1 MKERVFTALVAVVV
15 SAVSAQESVER
26 VPELDLSS
34 NVTVTV
40 PDGATK
46 RIEYVSGKANVSL
59 IKEGGGTLEVAIVGN
74 TNAAFFV
81 NGGKLKFVRPGKLA
95 LAADE
100 AAFHVDGSDMDSMEI
115 SVENGTN
122 FVTKMKDVA
131 GRSTYAERY
140 STRPNPFLAQNSL
153 NGLTVFDFGG
163 MYGPSL
169 NGLAGHGAAMAWSE
183 HHFPNEVFYVWAD
196 HDEEKWTATPGKYG
210 PTPVNMWY
218 SGYRGSNITVGA
230 GWKLFRTATRITE
243 NLYLD
248 DVKAGAETIPGD
260 GWHLFRTYSSKLW
273 DSAIVSE
280 DDKEN
285 YRVRGFGFKPS
296 GINPCGGFKLAEML
310 ICTNYLTAA
319 KREYVNFYLK
329 RKWFG
334 GYPVKKIVLA
344 EGALLDASDAPVSVT
359 HFQMMGNASVNGLE
373 NIRMSHP
380 SGASTNVVVSAG
392 VYNAKDRKES
402 MIPNIEFVDNG
413 EIVIDAGTNAANIV
427 EGSGLF
433 KKSGDGSLSVGYLGN
448 DFSSLTVASGQLTVS
463 PLLTP
468 AELHVDAADTT
479 AFSLSEE
486 NGTNFVSRWEDVL
499 RNGQALKQTSDK
511 YAYGDNEVI
520 KRPFLVEN
528 RQNGLPM
535 VDFGS
540 QADAEHQDGWG
551 AMLDVVH
558 PVLRPDVSGGS
569 QRVTA
574 DQFGVLQVF
583 SVWED
588 DPASFDREYVEDKN
602 GVLKPTIGPVLYG
615 NGYSWYRGAGGA
627 GVGFPFCSMTG
638 PSTVREEMWLDNV
651 RFYSQ
656 YVRFTPIEKG
666 VHIMDQR
673 IGVAEGGSGISVVGG
688 NRDCATTN
696 GPYAAQGVYGG
707 VRIGEVMAFRHYLP
721 LGQRTQIRNALG
733 VKWFG
738 TEKYSHGYGFEDVTI
753 SQGASLSLPYAEVS
767 VTNLTI
773 AGDFSTR
780 SISVSTALIVSGDS
794 TVSAP
799 LSLKSGGTFTLARN
813 GAGGFFAVEADAF
826 SIEPKGRIEISDW
839 DGILCGQSYRV
850 VETASLAG
858 NASGWSGRN
867 ADGTLKARFEK
878 RTDGLYL
885 KFESGGTRIIIR

>member
-26 VPELDLSS
+26 VSELDLSS

-46 RIEYVSGKANVSL
+46 RIEYVSGTANVSL

-140 STRPNPFLAQNSL
+140 STRPNPYLAQNSL
-153 NGLTVFDFGG
+153 NGLTVFDFGS
-163 MYGPSL
+163 MYGS
-169 NGLAGHGAAMAWSE
+169 GVSGYGAAMKWSE
-183 HHFPNEVFYVWAD
+183 IHLPFDIFYVWSDDPDAR
-196 HDEEKWTATPGKYG
+196 KQATENSIG
-210 PTPVNMWY
+210 PTPVNMQY
-218 SGYRGSNITVGA
+218 SGYRGKGGA
-230 GWKLFRTATRITE
+230 GVSFILSNTTPDKMD
-243 NLYLD
+243 NVVMD
-248 DVKAGAETIPGD
+248 DVKVDPRTHRPSD
-260 GWHLFRTYSSKLW
+260 GWHYVKTTSKSEWQFTTSNTNSYS
-273 DSAIVSE
+273 A
-280 DDKEN
+280 
-285 YRVRGFGFKPS
+285 RGFGFRPS
-296 GINPCGGFKLAEML
+296 GPSPYGGFKLAEML

-359 HFQMMGNASVNGLE
+359 HFQVMGNASVNGLE

-540 QADAEHQDGWG
+540 QSDAEHQDGWG
-551 AMLDVVH
+551 AMLDVVK
-558 PVLRPDVSGGS
+558 PILRSDVSGGS

-588 DPASFDREYVEDKN
+588 DPASFERAYVEDKN

-696 GPYAAQGVYGG
+696 GPYAAVGVYGG

-773 AGDFSTR
+773 AGDFSSR

-850 VETASLAG
+850 VETASLTG

>member
-1 MKERVFTALVAVVV
+1 MKERLFTALVAVAA
-15 SAVSAQESVER
+15 SAVSAQEVEN

-34 NVTVTV
+34 DVTITV
-40 PDGATK
+40 PDGSIK
-46 RIEYVSGKANVSL
+46 RIEYISGKANANL
-59 IKEGGGTLEVAIVGN
+59 IKDGGGTLEVAIVGN
-74 TNAAFFV
+74 TNASFFV

-95 LAADE
+95 LATDE
-100 AAFHVDGSDMDSMEI
+100 AAFHVDGSDIDSMEI

-122 FVTKMKDVA
+122 FVTKMKDVM
-131 GRSTYAERY
+131 GRSTYA
-140 STRPNPFLAQNSL
+140 SQLNSRPNPFLSLNAL
-153 NGLTVFDFGG
+153 NGLSVFDFGG
-163 MYGPSL
+163 MYG
-169 NGLAGHGAAMAWSE
+169 NGLVGHGAAMGLSE
-183 HHFPNEVFYVWAD
+183 HHFPNEIFYVWID
-196 HDEEKWTATPGKYG
+196 HDEDKWTAEPGKYG

-218 SGYRGSNITVGA
+218 SGYRGSNTTVGA

-260 GWHLFRTYSSKLW
+260 GWHLFRTYTSKFW
-273 DSAIVSE
+273 DPSTESDAN
-280 DDKEN
+280 KEN

-296 GINPCGGFKLAEML
+296 GTTPCGGFKLAEMVL
-310 ICTNYLTAA
+310 CTNYLTTA

-334 GYPVKKIVLA
+334 GYPVKKVVLT
-344 EGALLDASDAPVSVT
+344 GGTTLDASDAPVSVT
-359 HFQMMGNASVNGLE
+359 HFQVMGNASVNGLE

-448 DFSSLTVASGQLTVS
+448 DFTSLTVASGQLTVS

-540 QADAEHQDGWG
+540 QSDAEHQDGWG
-551 AMLDVVH
+551 AMLDVVK
-558 PVLRPDVSGGS
+558 PILRSDVSGGS

-602 GVLKPTIGPVLYG
+602 GVLKPTVGPVLYG

-721 LGQRTQIRNALG
+721 VRQRTQIRNALG

-738 TEKYSHGYGFEDVTI
+738 TEKYSHCYGFENITI

-767 VTNLTI
+767 VTNLTV
-773 AGDFSTR
+773 GGNLSSRT
-780 SISVSTALIVSGDS
+780 ISVSKALAVTGDS
-794 TVSAP
+794 TASAP
-799 LSLKSGGTFTLARN
+799 LSLKSGGTFTIVRN
-813 GAGGFFAVEADAF
+813 DAGDFFELEVDAF
-826 SIEPKGRIEISDW
+826 SIESKGLIEISDW
-839 DGILCGQSYRV
+839 DGLLCGESYRV
-850 VETASLAG
+850 VESESLSG
-858 NASGWSGRN
+858 DASGWSGRN
-867 ADGTLKARFEK
+867 ADGTVKARFEM
-878 RTDGLYL
+878 RSDGLYL
-885 KFESGGTRIIIR
+885 KFESCGTRIIIR